1 MKYKIIIVS
10 FFFLISIASHAQE
23 KNVALN
29 KPVSVNSE
37 NSNYPAKN
45 VVDGKITRNS
55 KWMSGNA
62 KPPHILEIDL
72 QKYCNINKIIVHT
85 GIPEAERTASE
96 ASQAAGFWSAKNFK
110 LQYWDDANWT
120 DIPNTEVHENRL
132 TDVPYSFSPALNT
145 FKLRFVCDDGEP
157 ISIMEIEVL
166 GTETNRVVAGAGAS
180 LQKKTERTTDQDVT
194 ITITDKIVGNS
205 MKYVGYNQGYYVP
218 GSNASGWI
226 EYSGVNSLRVWTTL
240 NSYVPVNAVQVDKGI
255 TNVEEFDKRKDE
267 LRSDP
272 EKNKYINWD
281 KLLPLYN
288 EPEKVTNTNPM
299 ILSYVLSE
307 LKRLKVDPVLQISST
322 DFDSTWSNKWKQ
334 WQRFYALAYYA
345 AKAGDVTMFAMQNEP
360 NHKNSGPMKLSQWIG
375 GMQIVSDAV
384 TSAVEDV
391 NKKYGKN
398 LKARMVGP
406 VTAGNNPEWWAAI
419 AKNVRTDYH
428 GKQIDHD
435 LLGIFSTHS
444 YNSPA
449 AGYETRVSNIRKILA
464 DNQPGG
470 KPLPIVY
477 TEIGRWMN
485 AYLIDKEETMDSP
498 SLFTEWAGIYANN
511 TNNGAYGMWAFKFSN
526 TVSET
531 YEHGVK
537 SGHHLTWQGKRIVED
552 AYINLALNKSV
563 KASNDFKIWPAKN
576 VVDGDK
582 TDKSAWYSDSSGS
595 VKWIE
600 INLGEQKTLGSAVV
614 YTGSAS
620 GVYTAPDRVR
630 NFSLQYFSNN
640 EWKDIPGFAEK
651 GNKYAQVFK
660 IFESPVTTNK
670 IRFISNDTGV
680 IKVREIKLFAK
691 GGPENAKSSYD
702 VSGIQRT
709 GEVVRLFAKGFK
721 DERPL
726 YQTISSVKDD
736 NLDALTSFDEKS
748 GNYYVWLVQ
757 RGQYN
762 DRLSIDLSA
771 LNISSGSP
779 VTAET
784 VSPNYFGE
792 LASCMYLPVD
802 KKFNLMLAPQ
812 SVVLLTIP
820 KALHGS
826 YRINA
831 ASAVATVSGGK
842 NAAINYG
849 TQQHLTVS
857 LNASQPE
864 NNKVS
869 YIYFD
874 VPNVRSTTQ
883 KIILTVNGKVDN
895 GNNPY
900 RLHVY
905 GIPSEKWDQQKLN
918 WNNTLLLDSKE
929 ALIKE
934 VGQKAFFA
942 GEIAFKSKQEEHKLD
957 VTDFVKKYAGKGITF
972 VLLRETRQLGDDEDK
987 GRDVM
992 INSAKGRYQPTLE
1005 FWFSK

>member
-1 MKYKIIIVS
+1 M
-10 FFFLISIASHAQE
+10 
-23 KNVALN
+23 
-29 KPVSVNSE
+29 
-37 NSNYPAKN
+37 
-45 VVDGKITRNS
+45 
-55 KWMSGNA
+55 
-62 KPPHILEIDL
+62 
-72 QKYCNINKIIVHT
+72 
-85 GIPEAERTASE
+85 
-96 ASQAAGFWSAKNFK
+96 
-110 LQYWDDANWT
+110 
-120 DIPNTEVHENRL
+120 
-132 TDVPYSFSPALNT
+132 
-145 FKLRFVCDDGEP
+145 
-157 ISIMEIEVL
+157 
-166 GTETNRVVAGAGAS
+166 
-180 LQKKTERTTDQDVT
+180 
-194 ITITDKIVGNS
+194 
-205 MKYVGYNQGYYVP
+205 
-218 GSNASGWI
+218 
-226 EYSGVNSLRVWTTL
+226 
-240 NSYVPVNAVQVDKGI
+240 
-255 TNVEEFDKRKDE
+255 
-267 LRSDP
+267 
-272 EKNKYINWD
+272 
-281 KLLPLYN
+281 
-288 EPEKVTNTNPM
+288 
-299 ILSYVLSE
+299 
-307 LKRLKVDPVLQISST
+307 
-322 DFDSTWSNKWKQ
+322 
-334 WQRFYALAYYA
+334 
-345 AKAGDVTMFAMQNEP
+345 
-360 NHKNSGPMKLSQWIG
+360 
-375 GMQIVSDAV
+375 
-384 TSAVEDV
+384 
-391 NKKYGKN
+391 
-398 LKARMVGP
+398 
-406 VTAGNNPEWWAAI
+406 
-419 AKNVRTDYH
+419 
-428 GKQIDHD
+428 
-435 LLGIFSTHS
+435 
-444 YNSPA
+444 
-449 AGYETRVSNIRKILA
+449 
-464 DNQPGG
+464 
-470 KPLPIVY
+470 
-477 TEIGRWMN
+477 
-485 AYLIDKEETMDSP
+485 
-498 SLFTEWAGIYANN
+498 
-511 TNNGAYGMWAFKFSN
+511 
-526 TVSET
+526 
-531 YEHGVK
+531 
-537 SGHHLTWQGKRIVED
+537 
-552 AYINLALNKSV
+552 
-563 KASNDFKIWPAKN
+563 
-576 VVDGDK
+576 
-582 TDKSAWYSDSSGS
+582 
-595 VKWIE
+595 
-600 INLGEQKTLGSAVV
+600 

-702 VSGIQRT
+702 VGGIQRT

-762 DRLSIDLSA
+762 NRLSIDLSA

-792 LASCMYLPVD
+792 VTSFMYLPVD

-874 VPNVRSTTQ
+874 VPNVTSTAQ
-883 KIILTVNGKVDN
+883 KIILTVNGKVDKDN
-895 GNNPY
+895 SLY

-942 GEIAFKSKQEEHKLD
+942 GEIAFKNKQEEHKLD
-957 VTDFVKKYAGKGITF
+957 VTDLVKKHAGKGITF
-972 VLLRETRQLGDDEDK
+972 VLVRETRQLGDDEDK
-987 GRDVM
+987 GREVM